1 MKNKLIY
8 SSFIILECILWG
20 IGNTVTKVGLQSIG
34 PYACLTIRFF
44 LSFLLFVFFFF
55 PKLLNHWTDMK
66 RCIPI
71 SIATAAAFIL
81 STLSLSFTSATN
93 AGLLMALSVMFTPL
107 LSLFV
112 YKTRPEKKI
121 IVSVILV
128 VIGVYLL
135 CGIDNGVGFGIGEI
149 MALMSSFCLAVT
161 LTFSAKFVCTME
173 PAVLSTVQSGITAMI
188 SFVFAVRMEDLD
200 TLYNVSISGW
210 LAIAYLVVGCTLI
223 AYLLQNTALKHVSS
237 VFVSIA
243 FCTEPLFTALS
254 AYFILDEKLSGI
266 GYMGALF
273 IIVGITV
280 SSISKRTA

>member
-1 MKNKLIY
+1 MKNKFIY

-34 PYACLTIRFF
+34 PYTCLTIRFF
-44 LSFLLFVFFFF
+44 ISFILFIFFF
-55 PKLLNHWTDMK
+55 PKLINNWTDVK

-71 SIATAAAFIL
+71 SIATAASFIL
-81 STLSLSFTSATN
+81 STLSLNFASATT
-93 AGLLMALSVMFTPL
+93 AGLLMALSVMFTPF
-107 LSLFV
+107 LSIFV
-112 YKTRPEKKI
+112 HKTRLEKKI
-121 IVSVILV
+121 LFSVILV
-128 VIGVYLL
+128 VIGMYLL
-135 CGIDNGVGFGIGEI
+135 CGIDNGGGFGVGEI

-161 LTFSAKFVCTME
+161 LTFSAKFVCTIE
-173 PAVLSTVQSGITAMI
+173 PAVLSTVQSGITAII

-200 TLYNVSISGW
+200 TLYNISISGW

-254 AYFILDEKLSGI
+254 AYFILDEKLSSI

-273 IIVGITV
+273 IIAGITV
-280 SSISKRTA
+280 SSISKRTAL